1 MLGRKKT
8 QLSFT
13 DIDVLQAWEQKPIVP
28 ENSIYY
34 GLSQASDIFKDE
46 LFADA
51 YSFSGRPSIPPS
63 RLIKVLL
70 LQFYDKVS
78 DREAENRARYDLRWK
93 VALGLSIGESGFDY
107 CALSRFRARL
117 LLHKK
122 ERKAFEEILGAAI
135 AKGLLPG
142 SCAKQ
147 IVDSTYM
154 LGAGAVQDT
163 YTLIRTAIRKLL
175 KVVGQRIDIRVL
187 LSKPLN
193 LDYQSKDKPKI
204 NWEEPSER
212 NKILNELYEDSLNII
227 DAADKLKLNKQEQET
242 RDILATVAV
251 QDIEQQ
257 ADRTVKIKKGVA
269 KDRIISTND
278 PQMRHGRKSSAR
290 LFDGYKTHTAIEPG
304 NNFITEI
311 EITPGNAHDS
321 EALAPLVEKQPE
333 AKKPDKILC
342 DMAYG
347 TGKNREDMEDRQIK
361 LICPV
366 PNDNGRNGCFPKS
379 AFKIDL
385 ETQTCQ
391 CPAGKL
397 SAEKIY
403 DKKTNQLKVFAFS
416 PEQCQDCPFLNQ
428 CTKSKKGRRTVTVN
442 QYEKYIQEARD
453 FQKTEEFQNEYPE
466 RSKIERKQAEMV
478 HHGLRQARYIG
489 TAKVYLQSLL
499 IGTIVNFKRYWK
511 LINEKVT
518 TGKEATGFNVIP
530 TITMTPP
537 PVITWGSVCPNAS

>member
-1 MLGRKKT
+1 MLGKIRG
-8 QLSFT
+8 QLKFT
-13 DIDVLQAWEQKPIVP
+13 DIEVLQAWEQKPIVP
-28 ENSIYY
+28 ENSLYY
-34 GLSQASDIFKDE
+34 GLSQADDIFRDE

-78 DREAENRARYDLRWK
+78 DREAENRALYDLRWK
-93 VALGLSIGESGFDY
+93 VALGISVGESGFDY

-117 LLHKK
+117 LMHKK
-122 ERKAFEEILGAAI
+122 ERTAFEGILGAAI

-142 SCAKQ
+142 NCAKQ
-147 IVDSTYM
+147 IVDSTYV

-163 YTLIRTAIRKLL
+163 YTLIRMAIRKLI
-175 KVVGQRIDIRVL
+175 KVLGQRIKILSL
-187 LSKPLN
+187 LLKPLN
-193 LDYQSKDKPKI
+193 LDYDSRKKTKI
-204 NWEEPSER
+204 NWEDPSER
-212 NKILNELYEDSLNII
+212 NKLLNELYEDSLNII
-227 DAADKLKLNKQEQET
+227 DAVDKLKLNKQEQEL

-257 ADRTVKIKKGVA
+257 TDGTVKIKKGVA
-269 KDRIISTND
+269 KDRIISTTD
-278 PQMRHGRKSSAR
+278 PKMRHGRKSSAR
-290 LFDGYKTHTAIEPG
+290 LFDGYKTHTAME
-304 NNFITEI
+304 NENDFITEI

-321 EALAPLVEKQPE
+321 EALAPLLEKQPE
-333 AKKPDKILC
+333 PQKPDKVLC

-347 TGKNREDMEDRQIK
+347 TGKNREDIENRQIK

-366 PNDNGRNGCFPKS
+366 PTDSGRNGCFPKS

-385 ETQTCQ
+385 DAQTCQ

-403 DKKTNQLKVFAFS
+403 DKKTNQLKVFVFA
-416 PEQCQDCPFLNQ
+416 PEQCQNCPFLSQ
-428 CTKSKKGRRTVTVN
+428 CTKSKKGRRTITVN
-442 QYEKYIQEARD
+442 QYEKYIQEARV

-478 HHGLRQARYIG
+478 HHGLRQSRYIG
-489 TAKVYLQSLL
+489 TAKVCLQSLL
-499 IGTIVNFKRYWK
+499 IAAIVNFKRYWK

-518 TGKEATGFNVIP
+518 TGKEATGFNDVSI
-530 TITMTPP
+530 ITKTPP
-537 PVITWGSVCPNAS
+537 PVIT

>member
-1 MLGRKKT
+1 MLGKT
-8 QLSFT
+8 RGQLTFT
-13 DIDVLQAWEQKPIVP
+13 DIEVLQAWEQKPIVP
-28 ENSIYY
+28 ENSLYF
-34 GLSQASDIFKDE
+34 GLSQANGIFRDE

-51 YSFSGRPSIPPS
+51 YSFTGRSSIPPS
-63 RLIKVLL
+63 RLIKALL

-93 VALGLSIGESGFDY
+93 IALGISVGESGFDY
-107 CALSRFRARL
+107 SALSRFRARL

-122 ERKAFEEILGAAI
+122 ERTAFEEILGEAT

-142 SCAKQ
+142 NFAKQ

-163 YTLIRTAIRKLL
+163 YTLIRMAIRKIL
-175 KVVGQRIDIRVL
+175 KVVGQRIKILAL
-187 LSKPLN
+187 LPKPLN
-193 LDYQSKDKPKI
+193 LDYQSREKPKI
-204 NWEEPSER
+204 NWEDQAER
-212 NKILNELYEDSLNII
+212 NKLLNELYEDSLNII
-227 DAADKLKLNKQEQET
+227 DTVDKLKLNKQEQEL
-242 RDILATVAV
+242 RGLLATVAV

-257 ADRTVKIKKGVA
+257 ADGTVKIKKGVA
-269 KDRIISTND
+269 KDRVISTTD

-290 LFDGYKTHTAIEPG
+290 LFDGYKTHTAIE
-304 NNFITEI
+304 NENSFITEI

-321 EALAPLVEKQPE
+321 EALAPLLEKQPK
-333 AKKPDKILC
+333 AQKPDKILC

-347 TGKNREDMEDRQIK
+347 TGKNREYIENMETRKIK

-366 PNDNGRNGCFPKS
+366 PTDNGRNGCFPKS

-385 ETQTCQ
+385 DAQTCQ

-397 SAEKIY
+397 AAERIY
-403 DKKTNQLKVFAFS
+403 DKKTNQLKVFAFT
-416 PEQCQDCPFLNQ
+416 PGQCQYCPLLSQ

-442 QYEKYIQEARD
+442 QHEKLIQEARI

-499 IGTIVNFKRYWK
+499 IGAIVNFKRYWK
-511 LINEKVT
+511 LISEKVAAKETDIAFNGVAYIFT
-518 TGKEATGFNVIP
+518 TP
-530 TITMTPP
+530 L
-537 PVITWGSVCPNAS
+537 PVIT

>member
-1 MLGRKKT
+1 MLGKVRG
-8 QLSFT
+8 QLRFT
-13 DIDVLQAWEQKPIVP
+13 DMEVLQAWEQKPIVP
-28 ENSIYY
+28 ENSLYY
-34 GLSQASDIFKDE
+34 GLSQADEIFRDE
-46 LFADA
+46 LFADT

-78 DREAENRARYDLRWK
+78 DREAENRALYDLRWK
-93 VALGLSIGESGFDY
+93 VALGVSVGESGFDY
-107 CALSRFRARL
+107 SALSRFRARL

-122 ERKAFEEILGAAI
+122 ERAAFEEILGAAI

-142 SCAKQ
+142 NSAKQ
-147 IVDSTYM
+147 IVDSTYV

-163 YTLIRTAIRKLL
+163 YTLIRMAVRKLL
-175 KVVGQRIDIRVL
+175 KAVGQRIDIPAL
-187 LSKPLN
+187 LPKPLN
-193 LDYQSKDKPKI
+193 LDYQSRKKPKI
-204 NWEEPSER
+204 NWEDPAER
-212 NKILNELYEDSLNII
+212 NKLLNELYEDSLNII
-227 DAADKLKLNKQEQET
+227 DAVDKLKLNKQEQEL

-257 ADRTVKIKKGVA
+257 ADGTVKIKKGVA
-269 KDRIISTND
+269 KDRVISTTD

-290 LFDGYKTHTAIEPG
+290 LFDGYKTHTAIESE
-304 NNFITEI
+304 NNFITGI

-321 EALAPLVEKQPE
+321 EALAPLLEKQPE
-333 AKKPDKILC
+333 TQKPDKILC

-347 TGKNREDMEDRQIK
+347 TGKNREDIANRQIK

-366 PNDNGRNGCFPKS
+366 PTDSGRNGCFPKS

-385 ETQTCQ
+385 DAQTCQ

-403 DKKTNQLKVFAFS
+403 DKKTNQLKVFVFT
-416 PEQCQDCPFLNQ
+416 PEQCQDCPFLSQ

-442 QYEKYIQEARD
+442 QYEKYIQEARA

-489 TAKVYLQSLL
+489 KAKVYLQSLL
-499 IGTIVNFKRYWK
+499 IGAMVNFKRYWK
-511 LINEKVT
+511 LISEKETMKREDTASECVVNNSRALLPIT
-518 TGKEATGFNVIP
+518 T
-530 TITMTPP
+530 
-537 PVITWGSVCPNAS
+537 